1 MFSLNSIASEA
12 GSRNKS
18 KRLGRWN
25 GSGKWTYCG
34 RWLNGQN
41 SRAWGWV
48 GPWFEWGQTPLF
60 RRMPKMKWFSNA
72 LFTKKYSVVNVS
84 DLEALAQA
92 GVTEIT
98 NEVLVQNLLVRDK
111 NAMVKVLWDGEISSK
126 ITLKVNKITASA
138 GEKIQK
144 AGWSVELI

>member
-126 ITLKVNKITASA
+126 ITLKVNKITSSA
-138 GEKIQK
+138 QEKIQK